1 MKRNSLFAF
10 AGAVGVLCLS
20 ACSRMP
26 SIPNPVDLVAGRST
40 LHVDVPVKPGAVP
53 IHRAGR
59 PISLALADFADGR
72 AGKPGNK
79 LGDVRTTVRGMHSS
93 ELKLDQDPR
102 GLLSTA
108 VRAQLAADG
117 FRIAGAG
124 AVPDFTLSG
133 VVKAFSLDIA
143 GRDERLISVE
153 AVLREGSSGDIVW
166 GGVITDKDDRYAG
179 VNGNSEATIV
189 EYLGEGV
196 ADFAG
201 KLSAA
206 LRDNLARAYPQTM
219 AANQPKAAPEL
230 PGVTT
235 LHAAAVREKPVAV
248 RAEAQRDTAATTT
261 AAGIGYLSIR
271 SSPSRAKV
279 YVDDVYFGMTPL
291 KLELPAGVSLLRLK
305 LDGYKAATEKVSV
318 RRGDTTE
325 LEIGFQK

>member
-1 MKRNSLFAF
+1 MKRNSLLAL
-10 AGAVGVLCLS
+10 AGAVGVLYLS

-26 SIPNPVDLVAGRST
+26 SIPNPVDLVAGRSA
-40 LHVDVPVKPGAVP
+40 LHVDVPVKPGAIP

-72 AGKPGNK
+72 AGKPGHK
-79 LGDVRTTVRGMHSS
+79 LGDVRATVRGIHSS
-93 ELKLDQDPR
+93 ELTLDQDPR
-102 GLLSTA
+102 VLLGTA
-108 VRAQLAADG
+108 ARAQLAADG

-124 AVPDFTLSG
+124 TAPDFTLGG
-133 VVKAFSLDIA
+133 VVKTFTLDIA
-143 GRDERLISVE
+143 GRDERRISVE
-153 AVLREGSSGDIVW
+153 AVLREGTSGDIVW
-166 GGVITDKDDRYAG
+166 SGIITDKDDRYAG

-196 ADFAG
+196 ADFSG

-206 LRDNLARAYPQTM
+206 VRDSLARAYPQTM

-235 LHAAAVREKPVAV
+235 LHAPAVREKPAAV
-248 RAEAQRDTAATTT
+248 RAETQRDAASTTT
-261 AAGIGYLSIR
+261 AAGSGYLSVR

-291 KLELPAGVSLLRLK
+291 KLELPVGISLLRLK

-325 LEIGFQK
+325 LEMGFQK